1 MISKEEMFKPILAVS
16 DGFRPIWNEFVSE
29 WEDEAELPQ
38 YLALS
43 DLATYISGLVTE
55 SRTRELSDIFEVIER
70 WLIEGDGYVREA
82 AIVGILEDLQN
93 TNVVGSDVPDKVQE
107 LLPPESQK
115 QWAKIIEFW
124 DTGRI
129 TSE

>member
-129 TSE
+129 ISE